1 MTARVA
7 GSAEWMT
14 VGTSTTSA
22 VTNTTRK
29 AVLLDSYYLV
39 VGFEVNKPDAFVG
52 GVHDLAID
60 YGHAFFYV
68 VKNKAISK
76 FFSFGPNGVGKLGWL
91 NRGGLPFN
99 RNIYNVGAF
108 KKDGLINA
116 RPATADYPIT
126 ELVRAFQMMLTLQ
139 QARKLE
145 TEIDKVRSEI
155 KSGKIKY
162 SALMNDTCAETAKE
176 VLDDAGVETPS
187 GYGAIKQSRM
197 VRFPVVYAVNPYRW
211 HQNFKALYDEK
222 RFKPDGPGDWVPNIG
237 ASDPIFGAVKSVEHD
252 TAAV

>member
-1 MTARVA
+1 MAD
-7 GSAEWMT
+7 SPEWTT

-29 AVLLDSYYLV
+29 EVLLDSYYLV
-39 VGFEVNKPDAFVG
+39 VGFEVNKPDAFTG
-52 GVHDLAID
+52 EVHDLAID

-76 FFSFGPNGVGKLGWL
+76 FFSFGPKGVGKLGWF

-108 KKDGLINA
+108 KKDGLMNM

-126 ELVRAFQMMLTLQ
+126 ELVRAFRMLLTLQ
-139 QARKLE
+139 QAKKLE
-145 TEIDKVRSEI
+145 AEVDKAREDI
-155 KSGKIKY
+155 KSGRVKY

-176 VLDDAGVETPS
+176 ILDDAGIETPS
-187 GYGAIKQSRM
+187 GYGAIKQSRVM
-197 VRFPVVYAVNPYRW
+197 SFPLVYAVNPYKW
-211 HQNFKALYDEK
+211 HRNFKEHHGEK
-222 RFKPDGPGDWVPNIG
+222 TFKPDSPGAWVPSIG
-237 ASDPIFGAVKSVEHD
+237 DSDPIYGALRSAEREAA
-252 TAAV
+252 TA